1 MQTFLNQ
8 QLLDGNKAK
17 EQPPPEAVKSEQMQQ
32 LLKIKE
38 KQHVLELEAQ
48 QQKFLARCNSQQLEN
63 HKFNIEIAHFLASYM
78 NN

>member
-1 MQTFLNQ
+1 VQTFLNQ

-48 QQKFLARCNSQQLEN
+48 QQKFLARCNS
-63 HKFNIEIAHFLASYM
+63 
-78 NN
+78 